1 VLKTPPDQVRRKWIL
16 ATAGEWSHLITMPG
30 ITTHTIDALIEDI
43 VDTTASGDHNPAIR
57 AIPSP
62 RTNGHAMPPSGVVR
76 PSPFPGNAQ
85 ASA

>member
-1 VLKTPPDQVRRKWIL
+1 
-16 ATAGEWSHLITMPG
+16 MPG

-43 VDTTASGDHNPAIR
+43 VDVTATGDHNPSIR

-62 RTNGHAMPPSGVVR
+62 RTNGHVMPPSAVVR